1 MLETTLPPTT
11 NRREYDDLA
20 RAVRIANLG
29 ERPNVRY
36 ELRVGREN
44 IWVFACHRQADVLAL
59 RCGIGATI
67 EGEPSLALIDGEWV
81 CDWITQ
87 LGATRLKVALPRASE
102 LAIRCSTSFLPAR
115 DVCLSP
121 ARDLFG
127 AEGATGE
134 VHTTQRGLRT
144 GIFYASYRTPHTASV
159 LYLQD
164 FSSLTEL
171 FEVTQKTPIGTVG
184 GTLEEGGFLAPF
196 DGQCVLRAAHEMTLS
211 DAFLAV
217 VPNRFPAPNE
227 LAGQYLDLL
236 ADVYLALQRP
246 ATAYHDWPDR
256 ASRTMRD
263 LCLSPSVTYNR
274 ARHRYVMPYVG
285 DSSKPPESMVQLTV
299 LVNTLEYE
307 AWRGSRSPLSSQL
320 LHGFEKFYDP
330 KVGSVVRWLPGES
343 FGEQSEEHMDHES
356 MDSWYLY
363 HSLFNVSRLATLGNR
378 AARTIFRN
386 SLAFAVRVARRFD
399 YRWPIF
405 FNLKTLEIVRA
416 ESAPGKGGER
426 DVAGLYALVM
436 LHAHELFGEP
446 DYLEEAKRA
455 AAAMSG
461 LGFRLAYQTNTTGFA
476 AEATLRLWLLT
487 NDRSYLQMSELCMAN
502 IFDNMWLW
510 KCDYGLARH
519 YRTFFGLFPL
529 HDAPYLAAYEE
540 LETQAKFHDYLALGG
555 EGIRPSLRLLLAEYQ
570 KYSLDRGWFYY
581 PDALPITGVAK
592 TSRNG
597 QIERSLSVPLE
608 DIQDG
613 RKPSGEVGQELYG
626 SGLAFVYTTRHYAL
640 LASANCMLYCN
651 YPIYRYV
658 QEARGNARVVNFRVG
673 GDTRADCELRVIPI
687 DAERPLPSYSV
698 KRVGRRSAPLNS
710 TVTVE
715 GHFAY
720 QLRGDTAYEI
730 RVTQAKKKPPRR
742 VS

>member
-1 MLETTLPPTT
+1 M
-11 NRREYDDLA
+11 
-20 RAVRIANLG
+20 
-29 ERPNVRY
+29 
-36 ELRVGREN
+36 
-44 IWVFACHRQADVLAL
+44 WVFACDQQLDILAL
-59 RCGIGATI
+59 RCGVGAVI
-67 EGEPSLALIDGEWV
+67 DGEPSLAFVDDTWA
-81 CDWITQ
+81 CDWITA
-87 LGATRLKVALPRASE
+87 LGAVRLKVTLPEAAE
-102 LAIRCSTSFLPAR
+102 LTIRCSTSFLPAR

-144 GIFYASYRTPHTASV
+144 GILYGTYQTPKAASV
-159 LYLQD
+159 LYLQN

-171 FEVTQKTPIGTVG
+171 FEIAAKTPAGTVG

-196 DGQCVLRAAHEMTLS
+196 DCRSILPSSQEVTLS

-217 VPNRFPAPNE
+217 VPDRYPAQNE

-236 ADVYLALQRP
+236 ADVYLALDKP
-246 ATAYHDWPDR
+246 PTAYHDWPAR
-256 ASRTMRD
+256 AARTMRD
-263 LCLSPSVTYNR
+263 LCLSPSCTYKR
-274 ARHRYVMPYVG
+274 AGEHFVMPYVG

-299 LVNTLEYE
+299 LANTLEYE
-307 AWRGSRSPLSSQL
+307 AWRGSRGPLSAGL
-320 LHGFEKFYDP
+320 LNGFDKFYDS
-330 KVGSVVRWLPGES
+330 KIGSVVRWLPGES

-363 HSLFNVSRLATLGNR
+363 HSLFNLSRLATLGNR
-378 AARTIFRN
+378 SARTIFQD
-386 SLAFAVRVARRFD
+386 SIAFAIRVARRFD

-446 DYLEEAKRA
+446 EYLNEARRA
-455 AAAMSG
+455 ATAMSG

-476 AEATLRLWLLT
+476 AEAMLRLWLLT
-487 NDRSYLQMSELCMAN
+487 KDRLYLEMSELCMAN

-510 KCDYGLARH
+510 SCDYGIARH

-555 EGIRPSLRLLLAEYQ
+555 ADIRPSLRLLLAEYQ

-581 PDALPITGVAK
+581 PDALPVNAIAEK
-592 TSRNG
+592 SRNG

-608 DIQDG
+608 DMQDG

-626 SGLAFVYTTRHYAL
+626 SGLAFVYTTRHYTV
-640 LASANCMLYCN
+640 LASANCSVHCN
-651 YPIYRYV
+651 YPIFGV
-658 QEARGNARVVNFRVG
+658 VEESRGNVRVVRFRIG
-673 GDTRADCELRVIPI
+673 GDTRGDCELRIIPI
-687 DAERPLPSYSV
+687 DAEKPVPNYSV
-698 KRVGRRSAPLNS
+698 KPARASAHLNS
-710 TVTVE
+710 TMTVE
-715 GHFAY
+715 GHTAY
-720 QLRGDTAYEI
+720 RVRGDTSYEI
-730 RVTQAKKKPPRR
+730 RLTRTKKPAT
-742 VS
+742 VAS